1 MKRLWSLR
9 RAEPAAPSVATA
21 STGASQPAPDRAPR
35 LSRQLV
41 LGYGFALAAALSYA
55 GAQIVVKH
63 TVPAKG
69 PSMVAL
75 LFSLAVG
82 TGVLFLMMARESPS
96 LLQVSK
102 RKGILFLLL
111 SGCFSALGVGLF
123 YYTLSIAPVVVVSPL
138 VGIHPLFAIL
148 FSYLF
153 LRDLERVTLRL
164 VLGALM
170 VTAGVAV
177 IAVSRLL

>member
-1 MKRLWSLR
+1 MKRVWPLR
-9 RAEPAAPSVATA
+9 RADPPSPSMAALATPAAPPKGT
-21 STGASQPAPDRAPR
+21 R

-55 GAQIVVKH
+55 GAQIVVRH

-82 TGVLFLMMARESPS
+82 TGVLFLMMARESSS
-96 LLQVSK
+96 LLHVSK
-102 RKGILFLLL
+102 RKGIVFLLL
-111 SGCFSALGVGLF
+111 SGCFSALGVALF

-138 VGIHPLFAIL
+138 VGTHPLFAIL

-153 LRDLERVTLRL
+153 LRGLERVTLRL